1 MNLMFITHS
10 VQVFFINIKQDLL
23 DTFHNCLIS
32 FAFFHMVAVCN
43 EIDQWPSPLPG
54 LTLNLPLMGVV
65 LQVKVSIGVV
75 L

>member
-1 MNLMFITHS
+1 
-10 VQVFFINIKQDLL
+10 
-23 DTFHNCLIS
+23 
-32 FAFFHMVAVCN
+32 MVAVCN

-65 LQVKVSIGVV
+65 LQVKVNLVFEGGVGFV